1 MHPIFDEE
9 SIPSVSYPTKGNRG
23 VEKGG
28 CLGWRFQLAIFYT
41 ETETFAQ
48 KARDQ
53 RQKIQLPQ
61 GSQKLKNT
69 ILSLKVFCVE
79 EISSQNSDC
88 SR

>member
-48 KARDQ
+48 KARD
-53 RQKIQLPQ
+53 ID
-61 GSQKLKNT
+61 SSV
-69 ILSLKVFCVE
+69 ILTGGKREHYLSAPKT
-79 EISSQNSDC
+79 
-88 SR
+88 SRIPPYHWRSFV